1 MKVHTIESDRYKLV
15 TRLSDRE
22 METEVLA
29 TQSHEVF
36 YMALANLFIFTCF
49 SVCPPPCMQTCK
61 PEHKPAK
68 DNNKKSSRPAHPL
81 KKQPHSPSL
90 LSATFP
96 LQSTNLFG
104 LSLKK
109 KEQKQSGGCFF
120 IVSRAML
127 ACCTCCAVWMSR
139 QHVVSVLTVRLT
151 QSGCEDRKS
160 EDIGAGMQLR
170 GEGSIT
176 SLIKINDRY
185 SCHSNVC
192 SQFHRDDAMGW
203 NRNDHHASVRTRAE
217 HCKN

>member
-1 MKVHTIESDRYKLV
+1 M
-15 TRLSDRE
+15 
-22 METEVLA
+22 
-29 TQSHEVF
+29 
-36 YMALANLFIFTCF
+36 
-49 SVCPPPCMQTCK
+49 
-61 PEHKPAK
+61 
-68 DNNKKSSRPAHPL
+68 
-81 KKQPHSPSL
+81 
-90 LSATFP
+90 
-96 LQSTNLFG
+96 
-104 LSLKK
+104 
-109 KEQKQSGGCFF
+109 FF

-217 HCKN
+217 HCKNGSFLPVFLHQHLAHSITYTTPHRHTHNEVGRSQEQKNNDALIQRAQATFFFKPGKKGHNHSQDPHGKLKTQKTIHGACFSVF

>member
-109 KEQKQSGGCFF
+109 KSKSNQVGVFLLYRVPYLHVALAVRCGCHANTWSAFSLCASHSRDARTASG
-120 IVSRAML
+120 
-127 ACCTCCAVWMSR
+127 
-139 QHVVSVLTVRLT
+139 
-151 QSGCEDRKS
+151 
-160 EDIGAGMQLR
+160 
-170 GEGSIT
+170 
-176 SLIKINDRY
+176 
-185 SCHSNVC
+185 
-192 SQFHRDDAMGW
+192 
-203 NRNDHHASVRTRAE
+203 RT
-217 HCKN
+217 